1 MQCFNSFTDLQMY
14 NWRLDYISVRNNN
27 TEKEIVC
34 IKKNRKSLKIIII
47 LLFKTTYRT
56 DVYLCLI
63 SITKLNVF
71 SRETIL
77 SQFKIRKYPCL

>member
-1 MQCFNSFTDLQMY
+1 MQCFNMLMNDPTILQIY
-14 NWRLDYISVRNNN
+14 RCTTGDYISVRNNN
-27 TEKEIVC
+27 TEKVIIYHK
-34 IKKNRKSLKIIII
+34 IKRKSLKIIII

-56 DVYLCLI
+56 DINLCSI

-77 SQFKIRKYPCL
+77 SQFKI